1 MIFDKKEIIKKLTN
15 KENKKQLW
23 DFAFPKK
30 VCGRKATLRGLGAQ
44 AIAIKL
50 ETTKKYPHLDIKCFL
65 NYETIEEWTDE
76 EKELVEVLL
85 NQL

>member
-1 MIFDKKEIIKKLTN
+1 MFTKEEAIKKLTD
-15 KENKKQLW
+15 KQNKKSLW
-23 DFAFPKK
+23 DFAFPRK

-50 ETTKKYPHLDIKCFL
+50 ESTQKYPHLDIKCFL
-65 NYETIEEWTDE
+65 NYETFEDWTEE
-76 EKELVEVLL
+76 EKQLVEVLL

>member
-1 MIFDKKEIIKKLTN
+1 MFSKEKAIEELTK
-15 KENKKQLW
+15 KENKKTLW
-23 DFAFPKK
+23 DFAFPNK

-50 ETTKKYPHLDIKCFL
+50 ESTQKYPHLDIKCFL
-65 NYETIEEWTDE
+65 NYETFEDWTDE
-76 EKELVEVLL
+76 EKALVEVLL